1 VLRLLLGG
9 GWIGMILGLLFLV
22 FQVWMCVDAIRRKE
36 WMWLAFMVIF
46 PLLNTALYYFLVYRD
61 QPTATRGFELP
72 GAQDRKRIKELQAQI
87 HHLDKAH
94 HWFQLGDIY
103 FQQGKLDKAHEAYR
117 ASLDRDPEDI
127 DAREHFGQC
136 LLREKKPAEARPWLE
151 KVCAE
156 NPNND
161 YGH

>member
-1 VLRLLLGG
+1 MSSLVLRLLLGG

-72 GAQDRKRIKELQAQI
+72 GAQDRKRIK
-87 HHLDKAH
+87 
-94 HWFQLGDIY
+94 
-103 FQQGKLDKAHEAYR
+103 
-117 ASLDRDPEDI
+117 
-127 DAREHFGQC
+127 
-136 LLREKKPAEARPWLE
+136 
-151 KVCAE
+151 
-156 NPNND
+156 
-161 YGH
+161 